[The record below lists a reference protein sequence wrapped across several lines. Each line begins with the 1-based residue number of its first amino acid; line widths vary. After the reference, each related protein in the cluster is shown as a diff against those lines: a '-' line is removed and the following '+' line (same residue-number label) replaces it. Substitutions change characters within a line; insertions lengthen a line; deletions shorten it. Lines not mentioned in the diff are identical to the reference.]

1 MMVFKCR
8 ATLAVLTVG
17 LTMLTG
23 GSIFSAEKDPTTTVP
38 ATVSFA
44 GVEDPIA
51 IDRVNPTDA
60 KTKDQAAPA
69 NMRKAGMPL
78 TIDYASPWRF
88 DTQKVS
94 LMDRTYSAER
104 DVFAGN
110 PVANHV
116 QVTDQRE
123 KLDGW
128 ELQIRQA
135 TPFKHATGTELKGAK
150 LHVGEMSVKSA
161 IEGTLVMPS
170 KSAITLN
177 GDFARLASAKAG
189 DGYGTSSLSM
199 ADVKLTVPGQVK
211 KLAGNYSSEVV
222 YKLLAAPTGA

>member
-1 MMVFKCR
+1 M
-8 ATLAVLTVG
+8 
-17 LTMLTG
+17 
-23 GSIFSAEKDPTTTVP
+23 
-38 ATVSFA
+38 
-44 GVEDPIA
+44 
-51 IDRVNPTDA
+51 
-60 KTKDQAAPA
+60 
-69 NMRKAGMPL
+69 
-78 TIDYASPWRF
+78 
-88 DTQKVS
+88 
-94 LMDRTYSAER
+94 
-104 DVFAGN
+104 
-110 PVANHV
+110 
-116 QVTDQRE
+116 TDQRK

>member
-1 MMVFKCR
+1 MMMFKCR

-17 LTMLTG
+17 VTMLTG
-23 GSIFSAEKDPTTTVP
+23 GSVFSGEKDQTATVP

-44 GVEDPIA
+44 GAEEPIA
-51 IDRVNPTDA
+51 INRVNPADA
-60 KTKDQAAPA
+60 TTKDPAAPA

-88 DTQKVS
+88 KTQKVS
-94 LMDRTYSAER
+94 LVDRTYLAER
-104 DVFAGN
+104 DLFAGKE
-110 PVANHV
+110 VANHV

-135 TPFKHATGTELKGAK
+135 KPFTHTSGAELKGAK
-150 LHVGEMSVKSA
+150 LHVGATSVKSA
-161 IEGTLVMPS
+161 VEGTLVMPS
-170 KSAITLN
+170 KGAITLN
-177 GDFARLASAKAG
+177 GEFARLASAKAG